1 MRVISSDNEKS
12 YQKPAASNLSSK
24 DKLNKLNSSIK
35 TYNSHY
41 EHASVFLEGHKV
53 CGRNTKY
60 IFAKTK
66 YFKDISIK
74 DTKYKELIYEK
85 YRLNTL
91 CQLLFSTIS
100 LACAIIGVEIQNN
113 KVDGSGTIVIGI
125 NSEYDLQMKINY
137 IFCSITTVFLIILL
151 IIDHFYFYDM
161 QFQQKKISD
170 EIQRKQSGPILQLV
184 IGLIFFIPHPNMLFV
199 DYFYTTYNV
208 KYQVTL
214 RYSLNSLFMVFSLVR
229 MVFILKFYLV
239 NSNFYTPMSRRMCDM
254 SKVENSLFFTLKAIM
269 KGSNSAFNTYGV
281 MFLVCIMFFTISI
294 RNFEMKLDP
303 YSKINYGNYMDVVW
317 GIIITMSTVGLG
329 DIYPSSFEGRIL
341 SISAGIMGICM
352 ISLLIVSAT
361 SLTEIKGNERHVY
374 ELLNRLELKD
384 MQESFSKKLLASY
397 CKLYK
402 ALKSKIPDEK
412 VKEKLRDNFM
422 ICLLNYEN
430 TSKEIQ
436 SSHAPISN
444 MEILNTE
451 LDWLDNKISAN
462 NEDYNQI
469 REQID
474 QIISLNN
481 NA

>member
-199 DYFYTTYNV
+199 DYFY
-208 KYQVTL
+208 
-214 RYSLNSLFMVFSLVR
+214 
-229 MVFILKFYLV
+229 
-239 NSNFYTPMSRRMCDM
+239 
-254 SKVENSLFFTLKAIM
+254 
-269 KGSNSAFNTYGV
+269 
-281 MFLVCIMFFTISI
+281 
-294 RNFEMKLDP
+294 
-303 YSKINYGNYMDVVW
+303 
-317 GIIITMSTVGLG
+317 ITNLMN
-329 DIYPSSFEGRIL
+329 I
-341 SISAGIMGICM
+341 
-352 ISLLIVSAT
+352 
-361 SLTEIKGNERHVY
+361 
-374 ELLNRLELKD
+374 
-384 MQESFSKKLLASY
+384 
-397 CKLYK
+397 
-402 ALKSKIPDEK
+402 
-412 VKEKLRDNFM
+412 
-422 ICLLNYEN
+422 
-430 TSKEIQ
+430 
-436 SSHAPISN
+436 
-444 MEILNTE
+444 
-451 LDWLDNKISAN
+451 
-462 NEDYNQI
+462 
-469 REQID
+469 
-474 QIISLNN
+474 
-481 NA
+481 